1 MKSKAES
8 SSNLIRPSKRFG
20 QHFLHDR
27 NIIGK
32 IIAAFG
38 PQPDETVVEIG
49 PGTGALTATLVERAA
64 KVVAIEFD
72 RKLIEPLL
80 DRFGRCDN
88 FRLVQ
93 ADALEVDICKEIV
106 PATSARLVANL
117 PYNISTAILQR
128 LIEQPCIPEMVLM
141 LQKEVVDRMLAPAG
155 SSDRGYL
162 SVLVEAYCESE
173 KLFDVSPGAFR
184 PPPKVWSTVV
194 RLQRREVGLRLSHE
208 ELFWQVVSAGF
219 AQKRKT
225 ILNNLRNSTGPLQQ
239 RVKDNGGAS
248 IVLCKAEVDVQRRA
262 ETLTLEEWKGIVMAL
277 G

>member
-1 MKSKAES
+1 MKSRAES
-8 SSNLIRPSKRFG
+8 SSNPIRPSKRFG

-27 NIIGK
+27 NIIAK
-32 IIAAFG
+32 IISAFD
-38 PQPDETVVEIG
+38 PRQDETVVEIG

-64 KVVAIEFD
+64 KVIAIEFD
-72 RKLIEPLL
+72 RKLIEPL
-80 DRFGRCDN
+80 REQFGERDN
-88 FRLVQ
+88 LRLIE
-93 ADALEVDICKEIV
+93 ADALDADICDFIK
-106 PATSARLVANL
+106 PSTSARVVANL

-128 LIEQPCIPEMVLM
+128 LVEQPCIPEMVLM
-141 LQKEVVDRMLAPAG
+141 LQKEVVDRMLAPPG

-162 SVLVEAYCESE
+162 SVLVEAYCERQ

-194 RLQRREVGLRLSHE
+194 RLTRRIGLRLSDE

-225 ILNNLRNSTGPLQQ
+225 ILNNLRNATGPLQQ

-248 IVLCKAEVDVQRRA
+248 IVLCKAEVEVQRRA
-262 ETLTLEEWKGIVMAL
+262 ETLTLDEWGRIVTAL
-277 G
+277 A

>member
-1 MKSKAES
+1 MS
-8 SSNLIRPSKRFG
+8 SSDPIRPSKRFG

-32 IIAAFG
+32 IISAFD
-38 PQPDETVVEIG
+38 PKQDETVVEIG
-49 PGTGALTATLVERAA
+49 PGTGALTNRLVEGAA
-64 KVVAIEFD
+64 RVIAIEFD
-72 RKLIEPLL
+72 RKLIDPLL
-80 DRFGRCDN
+80 AQFGKRHN
-88 FRLVQ
+88 FRLVE
-93 ADALEVDICKEIV
+93 ADALEADICNLIN
-106 PATSARLVANL
+106 PATNARLVANL

-128 LIEQPCIPEMVLM
+128 LIEQLCITEMVLM

-155 SSDRGYL
+155 SSDRGYF
-162 SVLVEAYCESE
+162 SVFVEAYCESE

-194 RLQRREVGLRLSHE
+194 RLKRREVHLSNE
-208 ELFWQVVSAGF
+208 ELLWQVVSAGF

-239 RVKDNGGAS
+239 HVKDNGGAS

-262 ETLTLEEWKGIVMAL
+262 ETLTLDEWGRIINAL
-277 G
+277 T

>member
-1 MKSKAES
+1 MRVLVA
-8 SSNLIRPSKRFG
+8 I
-20 QHFLHDR
+20 D
-27 NIIGK
+27 
-32 IIAAFG
+32 
-38 PQPDETVVEIG
+38 VVEQRDLRGEIG

-72 RKLIEPLL
+72 RQLIEPL
-80 DRFGRCDN
+80 REQFGERDN
-88 FRLVQ
+88 FRLIE
-93 ADALEVDICKEIV
+93 ADALEADICNEIG
-106 PATSARLVANL
+106 PASSARVVANL

-194 RLQRREVGLRLSHE
+194 RLKRREVGLRLSDE
-208 ELFWQVVSAGF
+208 EVFWQVVSAGF
-219 AQKRKT
+219 AQK
-225 ILNNLRNSTGPLQQ
+225 
-239 RVKDNGGAS
+239 
-248 IVLCKAEVDVQRRA
+248 
-262 ETLTLEEWKGIVMAL
+262 
-277 G
+277 